1 MSKDLSKIQAERLDL
16 DDVATNVL
24 NTEVA
29 TTKLQSKQDVSN
41 LTTTLSAESTNLQYP
56 SAKCVYDII
65 GNLEEIV
72 NNL

>member
-65 GNLEEIV
+65 GNLEEII

>member
-56 SAKCVYDII
+56 
-65 GNLEEIV
+65 
-72 NNL
+72 

>member
-24 NTEVA
+24 NTETA

-41 LTTTLSAESTNLQYP
+41 LTTTLSVESTDLQYP

-65 GNLEEIV
+65 GNLEEII

>member
-24 NTEVA
+24 NTEAA
-29 TTKLQSKQDVSN
+29 TTKFQSKQDVSN

-65 GNLEEIV
+65 GNLEEII

>member
-56 SAKCVYDII
+56 SAKCVYDSI
-65 GNLEEIV
+65 GNL
-72 NNL
+72 

>member
-16 DDVATNVL
+16 DDVATSVL
-24 NTEVA
+24 DTEAV
-29 TTKLQSKQDVSN
+29 TTKLASKQDTSN
-41 LTTTLSAESTNLQYP
+41 LTTTLSAESTDLQYP

-65 GNLEEIV
+65 GNLEEII

>member
-56 SAKCVYDII
+56 SAKCVYAII
-65 GNLEEIV
+65 GNLEEII

>member
-56 SAKCVYDII
+56 SAKCVHDII
-65 GNLEEIV
+65 GNLEEII

>member
-29 TTKLQSKQDVSN
+29 TIKLQSKQDVSN

-65 GNLEEIV
+65 GNLEEII

>member
-29 TTKLQSKQDVSN
+29 TAKLQSKQDVSN

-65 GNLEEIV
+65 GNLEEII

>member
-16 DDVATNVL
+16 DDVAINVL
-24 NTEVA
+24 NTEAA

-41 LTTTLSAESTNLQYP
+41 LTTILSAESTDLQYP

-65 GNLEEIV
+65 GNLEEII